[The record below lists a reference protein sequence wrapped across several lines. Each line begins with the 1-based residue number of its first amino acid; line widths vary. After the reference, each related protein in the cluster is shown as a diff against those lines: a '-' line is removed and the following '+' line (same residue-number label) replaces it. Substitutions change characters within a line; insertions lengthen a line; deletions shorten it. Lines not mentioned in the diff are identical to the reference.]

1 MLCLS
6 CGRSVAPAPGLALG
20 VSTAITP
27 PQVRHSQT
35 DEPASVTA
43 QPPGS
48 PPPGFTVPP
57 PRFTNTVPVARP
69 PQFGAAAERSGVQ
82 DSVLQD
88 APYVPVGAAVAPPS
102 SSRWSGKRTAAIAAL
117 ALALTTA
124 GALAAAQA
132 SPSGFPAPTEQRG
145 GPGFGPGGPN
155 RQFGP
160 GGGGPGQQG
169 QQGGP
174 RQRFQQQQPANPQQ
188 NGSGSSSGQTVTT

>member
-1 MLCLS
+1 M
-6 CGRSVAPAPGLALG
+6 
-20 VSTAITP
+20 
-27 PQVRHSQT
+27 
-35 DEPASVTA
+35 TA

-57 PRFTNTVPVARP
+57 PRFTNTVPIARP
-69 PQFGAAAERSGVQ
+69 PQFGAPPDRSEVQ
-82 DSVLQD
+82 DSVPQD
-88 APYVPVGAAVAPPS
+88 APYTPVGAAVAPAVP
-102 SSRWSGKRTAAIAAL
+102 SRWSGKRTAAIAAL

-132 SPSGFPAPTEQRG
+132 SPNGIQAPTEQRG
-145 GPGFGPGGPN
+145 GPGFGPGGGGPN

-160 GGGGPGQQG
+160 GGGGPGQQQPG

-188 NGSGSSSGQTVTT
+188 NETGGTNGQTVTT